1 MYADGLQIYTSTS
14 FHDISKTLTEL
25 NILTTDIET
34 YFNNNYLKFNKSKTE
49 CIIFH
54 NDRQIP
60 PPIQHITIA
69 NETIAIKQQI
79 ITLGVT
85 LDSTLKFDS
94 HISKTIKS
102 CNNSLFKIKQIKHL
116 INKHTLKIIIT
127 SLVLSKHDHCNSKI
141 K

>member
-1 MYADGLQIYTSTS
+1 MYYFSTG
-14 FHDISKTLTEL
+14 
-25 NILTTDIET
+25 
-34 YFNNNYLKFNKSKTE
+34 
-49 CIIFH
+49 
-54 NDRQIP
+54 RQIP

-69 NETIAIKQQI
+69 NETISIKQQI

-116 INKHTLKIIIT
+116 INKLTLKIIIT
-127 SLVLSKHDHCNSKI
+127 SLVLSKHDYSNSLLLNINKKQTKRLYI
-141 K
+141 KS